1 MRIVK
6 NLIARWSA
14 ELKRYVIVE
23 AKSSDYYGPVALA
36 FGGGGGGTEVVP
48 TGPFGPQIPYI
59 MALFEQA
66 ANLYNQGPP
75 QFPGFPT
82 VAQPGQDL
90 LASQAGIAGAV
101 GGNVDA
107 SQTAINTALGAATGV
122 TQSPLIPAIGGG
134 EGGDIFGGREKGEG
148 GPLVGGGLPGGRGT
162 LDGGIGKPGAP
173 ITDGAG
179 GTGDTPFTLPP
190 NVVSS
195 AANPLAGGITSG
207 IGELI
212 AGGQATAPG
221 AAGAINVATGGV
233 QGPTPGFSSSG
244 SPQLGPAG
252 LDINSILMQNL
263 GGSGLNPFIGDVVTA
278 ATRSLTDNLQRNVLP
293 SIGDEAGLAGQ
304 AGGTRQ
310 GVAEGIALG
319 DYQNN
324 VQDITARLFAQGFD
338 RNIDV
343 QQNALAQVGGAQGL
357 QGQFD
362 LASGGIN
369 EQIRSSIL
377 GQALQGAGLSQSGL
391 STGTSQGGN
400 LLQAGNAQALSQL
413 FGSLGLLPGLQGS
426 QLAQFGALNQSG
438 LQQLGLDQ
446 TNIDAQIQEF
456 FFNQNAPFN
465 ALAQFQNFI
474 GGAFG
479 SSVGG
484 DVQNLNFPGLN
495 QDILQGGGKGDALPP
510 GAVPPAVP
518 PIATPPELG
527 PPPGAVPPVGP
538 PPGDLPPPIIPPVP
552 PPPPVTPP
560 LPQLP
565 PRNLF

>member
-6 NLIARWSA
+6 NLIARWSD
-14 ELKRYVIVE
+14 ELKRYIIIE
-23 AKSSDYYGPVALA
+23 AKSSEYYGPVAFA
-36 FGGGGGGTEVVP
+36 FGGGGGGGTEVVP
-48 TGPFGPQIPYI
+48 TGPFGPQIPFI
-59 MALFEQA
+59 MSLFNQA
-66 ANLYNQGPP
+66 ADLFNQGPP

-90 LASQAGIAGAV
+90 LGSQAGIAGAV
-101 GGNVDA
+101 GGNVGT
-107 SQTAINTALGAATGV
+107 SQTAIDQAAGAA
-122 TQSPLIPAIGGG
+122 GGA
-134 EGGDIFGGREKGEG
+134 FAN
-148 GPLVGGGLPGGRGT
+148 PV
-162 LDGGIGKPGAP
+162 AQ
-173 ITDGAG
+173 
-179 GTGDTPFTLPP
+179 
-190 NVVSS
+190 
-195 AANPLAGGITSG
+195 AANPLAGGITGG
-207 IGELI
+207 IGDLI

-221 AAGAINVATGGV
+221 ATGAINAATGGV

-252 LDINSILMQNL
+252 LDINSVLMSNL
-263 GGSGLNPFIGDVVTA
+263 SGSGLNPFIGDTVTA

-293 SIGDEAGLAGQ
+293 SIGDEAGLVGQ

-319 DYQNN
+319 DFQNN
-324 VQDITARLFAQGFD
+324 VQDITSRLFAQGFD
-338 RNIDV
+338 RNVDV
-343 QQNALAQVGGAQGL
+343 QQNALGQIGGAQGL

-362 LASGGIN
+362 LGAGGLN
-369 EQIRSSIL
+369 EQIRNALL

-391 STGTSQGGN
+391 STGTAQGGN
-400 LLQAGNAQALSQL
+400 LLQAGNAQGLNQL
-413 FGSLGLLPGLQGS
+413 FSALGILPSLQGN

-484 DVQNLNFPGLN
+484 NADNLNFPGLN
-495 QDILQGGGKGDALPP
+495 QDVLGGSGAKGVPNIQPP
-510 GAVPPAVP
+510 PNIAAPSAVPPTAGPVPTLPLPTDPLKPDPTNPIQVP
-518 PIATPPELG
+518 PTQ
-527 PPPGAVPPVGP
+527 
-538 PPGDLPPPIIPPVP
+538 
-552 PPPPVTPP
+552 P
-560 LPQLP
+560 L
-565 PRNLF
+565 